1 MAQIPRALLQRWLVQ
16 AERWWCMTNNRYLK
30 RWDNSV
36 QNNYGKPSIAL
47 VKGKGIVVTDADG
60 KSYLD
65 FLGGI
70 ATSVLGHAHPAIVK
84 AVTKQ
89 VSTLSHVSN
98 FYAHPNAIE
107 LAEKLVGM
115 TGDESAKVF
124 FCQSGAEAN
133 EAALKLSR
141 RTGKVRVVA
150 AQGAF
155 HGRTMGALSLTG
167 QPSKREP
174 FLPLIKGVK
183 HVPYGDID
191 AMRKAVTKKT
201 AMVIIEPIM
210 GEAGVIVPPAD
221 YLQELRLLCDK
232 SGALLVIDAV
242 QTGMG
247 RTGDWF
253 GYEYSGI
260 TPDVITLAKGLGGGL
275 PLGAMIA
282 LGKAADLFQ
291 PGDHGSTFGGNPVT
305 TSAGLAAI
313 KFIEAQEILSKVEKQ
328 GAHLMQEL
336 ALIPGVKEVRG
347 AGLLLGI
354 ELDSIK
360 VAVFADAMR
369 DAGVLVN
376 AANPTTIRI
385 APALIVSDAQINRFI
400 TIFRKVIA
408 DVK

>member
-1 MAQIPRALLQRWLVQ
+1 
-16 AERWWCMTNNRYLK
+16 MTNKKYLK
-30 RWDNSV
+30 RWDISL

-60 KSYLD
+60 KTYLD

-70 ATSVLGHAHPAIVK
+70 ATSILGHAHPAIVK

-89 VSTLSHVSN
+89 ISTLSHVSN

-107 LAEKLVGM
+107 LAEKLAAM
-115 TGDESAKVF
+115 TGDKNAKVF

-191 AMRKAVTKKT
+191 AMRKAISKKT

-210 GEAGVIVPPAD
+210 GEAGVVVPPPD
-221 YLQELRLLCDK
+221 YLQELRRLCDK
-232 SGALLVIDAV
+232 NGSLLVIDAV

-291 PGDHGSTFGGNPVT
+291 AGDHGSTFGGNPVT
-305 TSAGLAAI
+305 TAAGLAAI
-313 KFIEAQEILSKVEKQ
+313 KFIETQEILQKVEEQ
-328 GAHLMQEL
+328 GLYLMQEL

-347 AGLLLGI
+347 AGLLIGI
-354 ELDSIK
+354 ELESLK
-360 VAVFADAMR
+360 ASEVSDAMR
-369 DAGVLVN
+369 EAGVLVN
-376 AANPTTIRI
+376 AANGTTIRI
-385 APALIVSDAQINRFI
+385 APALIVTDAQINKFI
-400 TIFRKVIA
+400 ATFRKVITDA
-408 DVK
+408 K

>member
-1 MAQIPRALLQRWLVQ
+1 MSNKKYSTRWS
-16 AERWWCMTNNRYLK
+16 K
-30 RWDNSV
+30 SV
-36 QNNYGKPSIAL
+36 QNNYGKPALTL

-70 ATSVLGHAHPAIVK
+70 ATNILGHAHPAIVS

-89 VSTLSHVSN
+89 VATLSHVSN
-98 FYAHPNAIE
+98 FYAHPKAIE
-107 LAEKLVGM
+107 LAEKLTAM
-115 TGDESAKVF
+115 TGDKSAKVF

-141 RTGKVRVVA
+141 RTGKVRIVA

-183 HVPYGDID
+183 HVPFGDIE
-191 AMRKAVTKKT
+191 AMRKAVSKKT

-221 YLQELRLLCDK
+221 YLQQLRLLCDK
-232 SGALLVIDAV
+232 NGSLLVIDAV

-282 LGKAADLFQ
+282 LGKAAELFQ

-305 TSAGLAAI
+305 TAAGLAAI
-313 KFIEAQEILSKVEKQ
+313 QFIESKGILRKVEMQ
-328 GAHLMQEL
+328 GAHLIQEL

-354 ELDSIK
+354 ELEKLKASDVS
-360 VAVFADAMR
+360 DAMR

-376 AANPTTIRI
+376 AANATTIRI
-385 APALIVSDAQINRFI
+385 APALIVSDAQITKFI
-400 TIFRKVIA
+400 STFKKVIA
-408 DVK
+408 DAK

>member
-1 MAQIPRALLQRWLVQ
+1 MI
-16 AERWWCMTNNRYLK
+16 K
-30 RWDNSV
+30 RWNTSV
-36 QNNYGKPSIAL
+36 QNNYGSPSIAL

-60 KSYLD
+60 KQYLD

-70 ATSVLGHAHPAIVK
+70 AANILGHAHPAIVK
-84 AVTKQ
+84 AVSKQ
-89 VSTLSHVSN
+89 VAILSHVSN
-98 FYAHPNAIE
+98 FYVHPNAIE
-107 LAEKLVGM
+107 LAEKLASM
-115 TGDESAKVF
+115 TGDKSAKVF

-174 FLPLIKGVK
+174 FLPLVKGVK
-183 HVPYGDID
+183 HVPYGDIE

-210 GEAGVIVPPAD
+210 GEAGVIVPPTD
-221 YLQELRLLCDK
+221 YLQELRSLCDAK
-232 SGALLVIDAV
+232 GALLVIDAV

-282 LGKAADLFQ
+282 LGKAAALFQ

-305 TSAGLAAI
+305 TAAGLAAI
-313 KFIEAQEILSKVEKQ
+313 KFIESQNLLQKVEKQ
-328 GAHLMQEL
+328 GEYLMQEL
-336 ALIPGVKEVRG
+336 ALIPGVAEVRG
-347 AGLLLGI
+347 AGFLIGV
-354 ELDSIK
+354 ELENLKSSD
-360 VAVFADAMR
+360 VASALQKQ
-369 DAGVLVN
+369 GVLVN
-376 AANPTTIRI
+376 AANPTTIRL
-385 APALIVSDAQINRFI
+385 APALIVTDVQIRKFI
-400 TIFRKVIA
+400 TIFKKVIS
-408 DVK
+408 DGK

>member
-1 MAQIPRALLQRWLVQ
+1 
-16 AERWWCMTNNRYLK
+16 MTNKKMLNRWNMVL
-30 RWDNSV
+30 
-36 QNNYGKPSIAL
+36 QNNYGAPSIAL
-47 VKGKGIVVTDADG
+47 TKGKGIVVTDADG
-60 KSYLD
+60 KDYLD

-70 ATSVLGHAHPAIVK
+70 ATSILGHAHPAIVK
-84 AVTKQ
+84 AVSKQ
-89 VSTLSHVSN
+89 VSILGHVSN
-98 FYAHPNAIE
+98 FYAHPNAIV
-107 LAEKLVGM
+107 LAEKLASM
-115 TGDESAKVF
+115 TGDKTAKVF

-133 EAALKLSR
+133 EAAFKLSR

-167 QPSKREP
+167 QPAKREP

-183 HVPYGDID
+183 HVPYGDIGT
-191 AMRKAVTKKT
+191 MRKAVTKKT

-221 YLQELRLLCDK
+221 YLQQIRTLCDDK
-232 SGALLVIDAV
+232 GALLVIDAV

-282 LGKAADLFQ
+282 LGKAAELFQ

-305 TSAGLAAI
+305 TAAGLAAI
-313 KFIEAQEILSKVEKQ
+313 EVIESKKLLVKVKRQ
-328 GAHLMQEL
+328 GFYLIQEL
-336 ALIPGVKEVRG
+336 ALIPGIKEVRG

-354 ELDSIK
+354 ELESKKASDI
-360 VAVFADAMR
+360 ALAMR
-369 DAGVLVN
+369 NQGVLVN
-376 AANPTTIRI
+376 AANETTIRI
-385 APALIVSDAQINRFI
+385 APALIVTDAQINRFI
-400 TIFRKVIA
+400 SIFRKVIS
-408 DVK
+408 DGK

>member
-1 MAQIPRALLQRWLVQ
+1 
-16 AERWWCMTNNRYLK
+16 MTNKTMIK
-30 RWDNSV
+30 RWNNSL
-36 QNNYGKPSIAL
+36 QNNYGAPAIAL

-60 KSYLD
+60 KQYLD

-70 ATSVLGHAHPAIVK
+70 ATNILGHAHPTIVK

-89 VSTLSHVSN
+89 VATLSHVSN
-98 FYAHPNAIE
+98 FYIHPNAVE
-107 LAEKLVGM
+107 LAEKLAAM
-115 TGDESAKVF
+115 TGDKSARVF

-141 RTGKVRVVA
+141 RTGKVRIVA

-155 HGRTMGALSLTG
+155 HGRTMGALSMTG

-174 FLPLIKGVK
+174 FLPLVKGVK
-183 HVPYGDID
+183 HVPYGDIE
-191 AMRKAVTKKT
+191 AMRKAITKKT

-221 YLQELRLLCDK
+221 YLVQLRALCDAK
-232 SGALLVIDAV
+232 GALLVIDAV

-282 LGKAADLFQ
+282 LGKAAELFQ

-305 TSAGLAAI
+305 TAAGLAAI
-313 KFIEAQEILSKVEKQ
+313 KFIESQKILKKVKAQGNYLI
-328 GAHLMQEL
+328 QEL
-336 ALIPGVKEVRG
+336 ALIPGVTEVRG

-354 ELDSIK
+354 ELETLK
-360 VAVFADAMR
+360 AADIASAMR
-369 DAGVLVN
+369 EAGVLVN
-376 AANPTTIRI
+376 AANATTIRI
-385 APALIVSDAQINRFI
+385 APALIVTDAQIKKFVA
-400 TIFRKVIA
+400 TFRKVISDA
-408 DVK
+408 K

>member
-1 MAQIPRALLQRWLVQ
+1 
-16 AERWWCMTNNRYLK
+16 
-30 RWDNSV
+30 
-36 QNNYGKPSIAL
+36 
-47 VKGKGIVVTDADG
+47 
-60 KSYLD
+60 
-65 FLGGI
+65 
-70 ATSVLGHAHPAIVK
+70 
-84 AVTKQ
+84 
-89 VSTLSHVSN
+89 
-98 FYAHPNAIE
+98 
-107 LAEKLVGM
+107 M
-115 TGDESAKVF
+115 TGDKSAKVF

-174 FLPLIKGVK
+174 FLPLVKGVK
-183 HVPYGDID
+183 HVPYGDIE

-210 GEAGVIVPPAD
+210 GEAGVIVPPVD
-221 YLQELRLLCDK
+221 YLQELRALCDAK
-232 SGALLVIDAV
+232 GALLVIDAV

-305 TSAGLAAI
+305 TAAGLAAI
-313 KFIEAQEILSKVEKQ
+313 KFIESQKLLKKVEKQ
-328 GAHLMQEL
+328 GAYLMQEL
-336 ALIPGVKEVRG
+336 ALIPGVSEVRG

-354 ELDSIK
+354 ELENLKSSD
-360 VAVFADAMR
+360 VASALR
-369 DAGVLVN
+369 KSGVLVN
-376 AANPTTIRI
+376 AANPTTIRL
-385 APALIVSDAQINRFI
+385 APALIVTDVQIKKFI
-400 TIFRKVIA
+400 SIFKKVMS

>member
-1 MAQIPRALLQRWLVQ
+1 
-16 AERWWCMTNNRYLK
+16 MTNKTMINRWSNAL
-30 RWDNSV
+30 
-36 QNNYGKPSIAL
+36 QNNYGSPTIAL
-47 VKGKGIVVTDADG
+47 MKGKGIVVTDADG
-60 KSYLD
+60 KQYLD

-70 ATSVLGHAHPAIVK
+70 ATNILGHAHPAIVK
-84 AVTKQ
+84 AVSKQ
-89 VSTLSHVSN
+89 VSVLSHVSN
-98 FYAHPNAIE
+98 FYVHPNAVE
-107 LAEKLVGM
+107 LAEKLASM
-115 TGDESAKVF
+115 TGDKTAKVF

-141 RTGKVRVVA
+141 RTGKVRIVA

-183 HVPYGDID
+183 HVPYGNIE
-191 AMRKAVTKKT
+191 AMRKAVSKKT

-221 YLQELRLLCDK
+221 YLQELRALCDAK
-232 SGALLVIDAV
+232 GALLVIDAV

-313 KFIEAQEILSKVEKQ
+313 KYIESQKLLKKVEKQ
-328 GAHLMQEL
+328 GAFLMQEL
-336 ALIPGVKEVRG
+336 ALIPGVAEVRG

-354 ELDSIK
+354 ELENLKSSD
-360 VAVFADAMR
+360 VASALQKE
-369 DAGVLVN
+369 GVLVN
-376 AANPTTIRI
+376 AANPTTIRL
-385 APALIVSDAQINRFI
+385 APALIVTDVQIKKFI
-400 TIFRKVIA
+400 TIFKKVMS
-408 DVK
+408 DGK

>member
-1 MAQIPRALLQRWLVQ
+1 
-16 AERWWCMTNNRYLK
+16 MTNKKMLNR
-30 RWDNSV
+30 WSSVV
-36 QNNYGKPSIAL
+36 QNNYGTPAIAL

-60 KSYLD
+60 KQYLD

-70 ATSVLGHAHPAIVK
+70 ATSILGHAHPSIVK
-84 AVTKQ
+84 AVSKQ
-89 VSTLSHVSN
+89 VATLSHVSN
-98 FYAHPNAIE
+98 FYAHPNAVE
-107 LAEKLVGM
+107 LAEKLVSM
-115 TGDESAKVF
+115 TGDKSARVF

-133 EAALKLSR
+133 EAAFKLSR
-141 RTGKVRVVA
+141 RTGRVRAVA

-183 HVPYGDID
+183 HVPFGDIES
-191 AMRKAVTKKT
+191 MRRAVTKKT
-201 AMVIIEPIM
+201 AMVIIEPMM

-221 YLQELRLLCDK
+221 YLQQIRQLCDEK
-232 SGALLVIDAV
+232 GALLVIDAV
-242 QTGMG
+242 QTGIG

-253 GYEYSGI
+253 GYEYAGI

-282 LGKAADLFQ
+282 LGKAAELFQ

-305 TSAGLAAI
+305 TAAGLAAI
-313 KFIEAQEILSKVEKQ
+313 KFIEAQKLLKKVEQ
-328 GAHLMQEL
+328 NGSYLIQEL

-347 AGLLLGI
+347 AGLLIGI
-354 ELDSIK
+354 ELESLNSSDLANSLR
-360 VAVFADAMR
+360 A
-369 DAGVLVN
+369 AGVLVN

-385 APALIVSDAQINRFI
+385 APALIVTDAQIKKFI
-400 TIFRKVIA
+400 AIFKKVMSDA
-408 DVK
+408 K

>member
-1 MAQIPRALLQRWLVQ
+1 MLQRWLVQ

-183 HVPYGDID
+183 HVPYGDVN
-191 AMRKAVTKKT
+191 AMRKAVSKKT

-360 VAVFADAMR
+360 AAVFADAMR

>member
-1 MAQIPRALLQRWLVQ
+1 
-16 AERWWCMTNNRYLK
+16 MTNKKMLNR
-30 RWDNSV
+30 WNTVV
-36 QNNYGKPSIAL
+36 QNNYGTPSIAL
-47 VKGKGIVVTDADG
+47 IKGKGIVVTDADG
-60 KSYLD
+60 KDYLD

-70 ATSVLGHAHPAIVK
+70 ATSILGHAHPAIVK
-84 AVTKQ
+84 AVSKQ
-89 VSTLSHVSN
+89 VSILGHVSN
-98 FYAHPNAIE
+98 FYAHPNAIV
-107 LAEKLVGM
+107 LAEKLLRM
-115 TGDESAKVF
+115 TGDKVAKVF

-133 EAALKLSR
+133 EAAFKLSR

-167 QPSKREP
+167 QPAKREP

-183 HVPYGDID
+183 HVPYGDIG

-221 YLQELRLLCDK
+221 YLQQLRTLCDEK
-232 SGALLVIDAV
+232 GALLVIDAV

-282 LGKAADLFQ
+282 LGKATDLFQ

-305 TSAGLAAI
+305 TAAGLAAI
-313 KFIEAQEILSKVEKQ
+313 DVIESKKLLAKVKKQ
-328 GAHLMQEL
+328 GAYLIQEL

-354 ELDSIK
+354 ELDSLKASDI
-360 VAVFADAMR
+360 ATAMR
-369 DAGVLVN
+369 NAGVLVN
-376 AANPTTIRI
+376 AANETTIRI
-385 APALIVSDAQINRFI
+385 APALIVTDAQINKFI
-400 TIFRKVIA
+400 SIFRKVIS
-408 DVK
+408 DGK

>member
-1 MAQIPRALLQRWLVQ
+1 
-16 AERWWCMTNNRYLK
+16 MTNNIYLK

-36 QNNYGKPSIAL
+36 QNNYGKPSIVL

-89 VSTLSHVSN
+89 VSTLCHVSN

-141 RTGKVRVVA
+141 RTGKVSVVA

-183 HVPYGDID
+183 HVPYGDIN
-191 AMRKAVTKKT
+191 AMRKAVSKKT

-354 ELDSIK
+354 ELDSIQA
-360 VAVFADAMR
+360 AVFADAMR

>member
-1 MAQIPRALLQRWLVQ
+1 MINRWS
-16 AERWWCMTNNRYLK
+16 
-30 RWDNSV
+30 NSV
-36 QNNYGKPSIAL
+36 QNNYGSPTIAL

-60 KSYLD
+60 KQYLD

-70 ATSVLGHAHPAIVK
+70 ATSILGHAHPAIVK

-89 VSTLSHVSN
+89 ISTLSHVSN
-98 FYAHPNAIE
+98 FYVHPNAVE
-107 LAEKLVGM
+107 LAEKLASM
-115 TGDESAKVF
+115 TGDKSAKVF

-141 RTGKVRVVA
+141 RTGKVRAVA

-174 FLPLIKGVK
+174 FLPLVKGVK
-183 HVPYGDID
+183 HVPYGDIE

-221 YLQELRLLCDK
+221 YLRQLRELCDSK
-232 SGALLVIDAV
+232 GTLLVIDAV

-305 TSAGLAAI
+305 TAAGLAAI
-313 KFIEAQEILSKVEKQ
+313 KFMESKKLLKKVEKQ

-336 ALIPGVKEVRG
+336 ALIPGVAEVRG

-354 ELDSIK
+354 ELENMKSSD
-360 VAVFADAMR
+360 VASALQKS
-369 DAGVLVN
+369 GVLVN
-376 AANPTTIRI
+376 AANPTTIRL
-385 APALIVSDAQINRFI
+385 APALIVTDVQIKKFI
-400 TIFRKVIA
+400 TIFKKVMS
-408 DVK
+408 DGK

>member
-1 MAQIPRALLQRWLVQ
+1 MSNKKMLNRW
-16 AERWWCMTNNRYLK
+16 
-30 RWDNSV
+30 NSVV
-36 QNNYGKPSIAL
+36 QNNYGTPLIAL
-47 VKGKGIVVTDADG
+47 TKGKGIVVTDADG

-70 ATSVLGHAHPAIVK
+70 ATSILGHAHPTIVK
-84 AVTKQ
+84 AVSKQ
-89 VSTLSHVSN
+89 VSTLGHISN
-98 FYAHPNAIE
+98 FYAHPNAIT
-107 LAEKLVGM
+107 LAEKLVAM
-115 TGDESAKVF
+115 TGEKNAKVF

-133 EAALKLSR
+133 EAAFKLSR

-155 HGRTMGALSLTG
+155 HGRTMGSLSLTG

-183 HVPYGDID
+183 HVPYGDIE
-191 AMRKAVTKKT
+191 AMRKAISKKT

-221 YLQELRLLCDK
+221 YLQQLRAICDDK
-232 SGALLVIDAV
+232 GALLVIDAV

-305 TSAGLAAI
+305 TAAGLAAI
-313 KFIEAQEILSKVEKQ
+313 DVIESKKLLNKVKQ
-328 GAHLMQEL
+328 QGDYLIQEL
-336 ALIPGVKEVRG
+336 ALIPGIKEVRG
-347 AGLLLGI
+347 AGLLIGI
-354 ELDSIK
+354 ELETLKASDI
-360 VAVFADAMR
+360 ATAMR
-369 DAGVLVN
+369 EAGVLVN

-385 APALIVSDAQINRFI
+385 APALIVTDAQINKFI
-400 TIFRKVIA
+400 SIFKKVISDA
-408 DVK
+408 K

>member
-1 MAQIPRALLQRWLVQ
+1 MSNKKMLNRW
-16 AERWWCMTNNRYLK
+16 
-30 RWDNSV
+30 NSVV
-36 QNNYGKPSIAL
+36 QNNYGTPSIAL
-47 VKGKGIVVTDADG
+47 TKGKGIVVTDADG
-60 KSYLD
+60 TSYLD

-70 ATSVLGHAHPAIVK
+70 ATSILGHAHPAIVK
-84 AVTKQ
+84 AVSKQ
-89 VSTLSHVSN
+89 VSTLGHISN
-98 FYAHPNAIE
+98 FYAHPNAIT
-107 LAEKLVGM
+107 LAEKLVAM
-115 TGDESAKVF
+115 TGEKNAKVF

-133 EAALKLSR
+133 EAAFKLSR
-141 RTGKVRVVA
+141 RTGKVRVIA

-183 HVPYGDID
+183 HVPYGDIE
-191 AMRKAVTKKT
+191 AMRKAISKKT

-210 GEAGVIVPPAD
+210 GEAGVIVPPID
-221 YLQELRLLCDK
+221 YLQQLRAICDDK
-232 SGALLVIDAV
+232 GALLVIDAV

-305 TSAGLAAI
+305 TAAGLAAI
-313 KFIEAQEILSKVEKQ
+313 DVIESKKLLNKVKQ
-328 GAHLMQEL
+328 QGDYLIQEL
-336 ALIPGVKEVRG
+336 ALIPGIKEVRG
-347 AGLLLGI
+347 AGLLIGI
-354 ELDSIK
+354 ELDALKASEI
-360 VAVFADAMR
+360 ATAMR

-385 APALIVSDAQINRFI
+385 APALIVTDAQINKFI
-400 TIFRKVIA
+400 SIFKKVISDA
-408 DVK
+408 K

>member
-1 MAQIPRALLQRWLVQ
+1 
-16 AERWWCMTNNRYLK
+16 MTNKDLLNRWNGAL
-30 RWDNSV
+30 
-36 QNNYGKPSIAL
+36 QNNYGAPSVAL

-60 KSYLD
+60 KKYLD
-65 FLGGI
+65 FLSGI
-70 ATSVLGHAHPAIVK
+70 ATNILGHAHPAIVS
-84 AVTKQ
+84 AVTRQ

-98 FYAHPNAIE
+98 FYAHPNAVA
-107 LAEKLVGM
+107 LAEKLVEL
-115 TGDESAKVF
+115 TCDEKAKVF

-141 RTGKVRVVA
+141 RTGRVRVVA

-167 QPSKREP
+167 QPSKRDP

-183 HVPYGDID
+183 HVPFGDIQ

-221 YLQELRLLCDK
+221 YLVALRALCDEK
-232 SGALLVIDAV
+232 GALLVVDAV

-282 LGKAADLFQ
+282 LGRASDLFQ
-291 PGDHGSTFGGNPVT
+291 AGDHGTTFGGNPVT
-305 TSAGLAAI
+305 TAAGLAVI
-313 KFIEAQEILSKVEKQ
+313 NFIESRGILSKVERQ
-328 GAHLMQEL
+328 GCLLIQEM
-336 ALIPGVKEVRG
+336 ALIPGVSEVRG
-347 AGLLLGI
+347 AGLLIGI
-354 ELDSIK
+354 ELVKLQASDVVKSL
-360 VAVFADAMR
+360 R

-376 AANPTTIRI
+376 AANSKTVRI
-385 APALIVSDAQINRFI
+385 APALIVTDAQIHRFI
-400 TIFRKVIA
+400 SVFKRVIA
-408 DVK
+408 DAE

>member
-1 MAQIPRALLQRWLVQ
+1 
-16 AERWWCMTNNRYLK
+16 MTNNIYLK

-36 QNNYGKPSIAL
+36 QNNYGKPSIVL

-98 FYAHPNAIE
+98 FYAHPNIIE

-183 HVPYGDID
+183 HVPYGDIN
-191 AMRKAVTKKT
+191 AMRKAVSKKT

-354 ELDSIK
+354 ELDSIQA
-360 VAVFADAMR
+360 AVFADAMR

>member
-1 MAQIPRALLQRWLVQ
+1 MTNKKYLQRWDSSL
-16 AERWWCMTNNRYLK
+16 
-30 RWDNSV
+30 

-60 KSYLD
+60 KTYLD

-70 ATSVLGHAHPAIVK
+70 ATSILGHAHPAIVK

-89 VSTLSHVSN
+89 ISTLSHVSN

-107 LAEKLVGM
+107 LAEKLAAM
-115 TGDESAKVF
+115 TGDKSAKVF

-191 AMRKAVTKKT
+191 AIRKAISKKT

-210 GEAGVIVPPAD
+210 GEAGVVVPPPD
-221 YLQELRLLCDK
+221 YLKELRRLCDK
-232 SGALLVIDAV
+232 NGSLLVIDAV

-291 PGDHGSTFGGNPVT
+291 AGDHGSTFGGNPVT
-305 TSAGLAAI
+305 TAAGLAAI
-313 KFIEAQEILSKVEKQ
+313 KFIETQDILQKVEEQ
-328 GAHLMQEL
+328 GLYLMQEL

-347 AGLLLGI
+347 AGLLIGI
-354 ELDSIK
+354 ELESLK
-360 VAVFADAMR
+360 ASEVSDAMR
-369 DAGVLVN
+369 EAGVLVN
-376 AANPTTIRI
+376 AANGTTIRI
-385 APALIVSDAQINRFI
+385 APALIVTDAQINKFI
-400 TIFRKVIA
+400 ATFRKVITDA
-408 DVK
+408 K

>member
-1 MAQIPRALLQRWLVQ
+1 
-16 AERWWCMTNNRYLK
+16 MTNKKYLNRWSASL
-30 RWDNSV
+30 
-36 QNNYGKPSIAL
+36 QGNYGKPAITL
-47 VKGKGIVVTDADG
+47 VKGKGITVTDADG
-60 KSYLD
+60 KIYLD

-70 ATSVLGHAHPAIVK
+70 ATNILGHAHPAIVK

-107 LAEKLVGM
+107 LAEKLTAM
-115 TGDESAKVF
+115 TGDKKAKVF

-141 RTGKVRVVA
+141 RTGRVRVVA

-191 AMRKAVTKKT
+191 AMRKAVSKKT

-221 YLQELRLLCDK
+221 YLQQLRQLCDK
-232 SGALLVIDAV
+232 NGSLLVIDAV

-282 LGKAADLFQ
+282 LGKAAELFQ

-305 TSAGLAAI
+305 TAAAI
-313 KFIEAQEILSKVEKQ
+313 ATIDFIESQQILKKVKKQ
-328 GAHLMQEL
+328 GAHLIQEL
-336 ALIPGVKEVRG
+336 AIIPGVKEVRG

-354 ELDSIK
+354 ELESLKASDVSDS
-360 VAVFADAMR
+360 MR
-369 DAGVLVN
+369 EAGVLVN
-376 AANPTTIRI
+376 AANATTIRI
-385 APALIVSDAQINRFI
+385 APALIVSDTQIAKFI
-400 TIFRKVIA
+400 SIFKKVISDA
-408 DVK
+408 E

>member
-1 MAQIPRALLQRWLVQ
+1 
-16 AERWWCMTNNRYLK
+16 MTNKTMINR
-30 RWDNSV
+30 WSNAV
-36 QNNYGKPSIAL
+36 QNNYGSPTIAL
-47 VKGKGIVVTDADG
+47 VKGKGIVVTDANG
-60 KSYLD
+60 KQYLD

-70 ATSVLGHAHPAIVK
+70 ATNILGHAHPAIVK
-84 AVTKQ
+84 AVSKQ
-89 VSTLSHVSN
+89 VSVLSHVSN
-98 FYAHPNAIE
+98 FYVHPNAVE
-107 LAEKLVGM
+107 LAEKLASM
-115 TGDESAKVF
+115 TGDKRAKVF

-141 RTGKVRVVA
+141 RTGKDRIVA

-183 HVPYGDID
+183 HVPYGNIE
-191 AMRKAVTKKT
+191 AMRKAVSKKT

-221 YLQELRLLCDK
+221 YLQELRALCDAK
-232 SGALLVIDAV
+232 GALLVIDAV

-253 GYEYSGI
+253 GYEYSGV

-313 KFIEAQEILSKVEKQ
+313 KFIESQKLLKKVEKQ
-328 GAHLMQEL
+328 GAFLMQEL
-336 ALIPGVKEVRG
+336 ALIPGVAEVRG

-354 ELDSIK
+354 ELENLKASD
-360 VAVFADAMR
+360 VASSLQK
-369 DAGVLVN
+369 AGVLVN
-376 AANPTTIRI
+376 AANPTTIRL
-385 APALIVSDAQINRFI
+385 APALIVTDVQIKKFI
-400 TIFRKVIA
+400 TIFKKVMS
-408 DVK
+408 DGK

>member
-1 MAQIPRALLQRWLVQ
+1 
-16 AERWWCMTNNRYLK
+16 MTNNRYLK

-360 VAVFADAMR
+360 AAVFADAMR